1 MELVPSYRPWY
12 FATFDFI
19 RPVRAV
25 TVNFMDRSRSRQAHQ
40 EVGRSGVENEDEP
53 RRSSSVFQFSLF
65 FLNRRNGKSRLRS
78 FFLFRA
84 SRKKRLASVV
94 VIHRFFTVEFCLI
107 VHRLPGS
114 CQQKVPACG
123 QTASILYLAR
133 SRVLRNCNLV
143 SEGIRSIV
151 SFLFFFFNSDFVRLG
166 RKLHGWIVGRIQESV
181 IFVK

>member
-1 MELVPSYRPWY
+1 MCVAIRIFRNSLRSPPWSHHGTCPLLPTSPRY

-114 CQQKVPACG
+114 
-123 QTASILYLAR
+123 
-133 SRVLRNCNLV
+133 
-143 SEGIRSIV
+143 
-151 SFLFFFFNSDFVRLG
+151 
-166 RKLHGWIVGRIQESV
+166 
-181 IFVK
+181 